1 MSDFAARVRSV
12 TGATPAP
19 QEAPKG
25 EPAKPKYPYPVG
37 MLDAVL
43 SVVPFSDE
51 MVGAG
56 AGVAA
61 LTKGQDPAKAYSE
74 RKGQY
79 EQAVQDYIAQ
89 NPVRGRAGQALGLV
103 GTVGA
108 NTGISGAQ
116 TGMQMLKE
124 GAKVGGILGGLT
136 GFSEGNGMGDRLAN
150 AGMGAVTG
158 GAIGAAVPLAVSGG
172 QKMLS
177 AVTAPF
183 TSPQTRAD
191 RLAAQ
196 ALAREGVYTA
206 EQGMAAMAPFKDK
219 PGMLADIGPN
229 TMGRLRAAASQP
241 GPGQTVAVQSMRD
254 RGAAQSDRI
263 LQDIADTFDNK
274 GTAYSAIK
282 RLDEEMKQ
290 ASAPLYAD
298 AFGRGGQPV
307 MISGNALKYMADI
320 SDRPSFQTAWSAA
333 RRDLADEGI
342 AVPKKLEDAV
352 KQGMS
357 YETFDKLKQAL
368 DDVISSRIRSGESAG
383 ARNLTN
389 RKNEILAVLDADNP
403 MYGTARRAY
412 GGPAGAQEAIEDG
425 QKVFSMSPEQVA
437 DTIANLP
444 VDHQAYFRLGVAQA
458 MRDKVSRIGDS
469 RNITGSFLSSPG
481 DRAKIEAAFE
491 SEAQFAEFMRRLQAE
506 RTMAGTEREI
516 LNQSRTGEKLA
527 EQAEVDGVA
536 ANPLG
541 AAFSEIYT
549 PLRQGNLLGAAGAA
563 GRNAIEVLREQVGP
577 ATRGRLAEIFAA
589 TDPAEVAATLSRL
602 EARGAIDA
610 ADATKIRS
618 VLKSLSGMSA
628 VGANQ

>member
-1 MSDFAARVRSV
+1 MS
-12 TGATPAP
+12 GADSILSWA
-19 QEAPKG
+19 QGGGDK
-25 EPAKPKYPYPVG
+25 AKAKYPYPVG

-61 LTKGQDPAKAYSE
+61 LARGQDPAKAYSE

-124 GAKVGGILGGLT
+124 GAKTGAVLGGVT
-136 GFSEGNGMGDRLAN
+136 GLSEGDGMGERLAN
-150 AGMGAVTG
+150 AGMGLLTG

-263 LQDIADTFDNK
+263 LQDIADTFDNQ
-274 GTAYSAIK
+274 GTAYSALR
-282 RLDEEMKQ
+282 RLDQEKRVAAEPLYKQ
-290 ASAPLYAD
+290 AFGDDGGVMLGDDALLY
-298 AFGRGGQPV
+298 V
-307 MISGNALKYMADI
+307 SDI
-320 SDRPSFQTAWSAA
+320 AERPFAKTAWAKA
-333 RRDLADEGI
+333 RRSLANEGI
-342 AVPKKLEDAV
+342 ALPDTIEEAV
-352 KQGMS
+352 RQGITYKQIDV
-357 YETFDKLKQAL
+357 FKQMV
-368 DDVISSRIRSGESAG
+368 DDQIGVLMRSGKTNEARRLIG
-383 ARNLTN
+383 A
-389 RKNEILAVLDADNP
+389 KNDMLAVLDDANP
-403 MYGTARRAY
+403 AYAAARKAY